1 MSVIRYDLNTCIG
14 CRLCIQ
20 VCPMDVFRFNAEH
33 KKSVIAY
40 PEDCI
45 TCGQCYI
52 YCPGKSLALSHNAY
66 GHTLVSYRAPAA
78 TGIRRD
84 ILAPVCEQPAEEG

>member
-1 MSVIRYDLNTCIG
+1 MSVIRYDLDACIG

-20 VCPMDVFRFNAEH
+20 VCPFDVFRFNEEH

-40 PEDCI
+40 PEVCI
-45 TCGQCYI
+45 SCGQCYI
-52 YCPGKSLALSHNAY
+52 YCPGKSLALSHTTYA
-66 GHTLVSYRAPAA
+66 HTLASYRAPAA

-84 ILAPVCEQPAEEG
+84 ILAPACDPDKTES